1 MAAHVLTRRDPEDE
15 AFWRSFHPSLNVW
28 VFTVLPIMFGALI
41 DLTGVRSSAF
51 MLFYD
56 ILHERNAR
64 DGAAS

>member
-41 DLTGVRSSAF
+41 DLTGVR
-51 MLFYD
+51 
-56 ILHERNAR
+56 
-64 DGAAS
+64 